1 MTQAYDLHANLYDRM
16 YAEMRIS
23 MSKKNIVIPIGDIAG
38 VGPEIVVKALNH
50 PEVYDWCNPVVV
62 GERSALERA
71 LRVTGL
77 ELKLKEIQT
86 AREHTYEYGVISHI
100 DCKNIC
106 ADEIVF
112 GQVQAKAGKAAFEF
126 IEKAVSLLKE
136 GQADA
141 IATTTINKEALKAA
155 EIPFIGHTEIIGS
168 LLGTPDPMTMFQ
180 VRNLKVFFLTRHM
193 SLKDAVAAVTEE
205 NVYKYIKRCFLGM
218 QNLGFKH
225 PRIAVAGLNP
235 HAGEHGL
242 FGWEEVKEIVP
253 AIEKARA
260 EGIDISGPIGADSVF
275 HIALQGTFDCVISL
289 YHDQGHIATKMVDF
303 ERTISVTIGMPFVR
317 TSVDHGTAF
326 DIAGKNV
333 VSELSMYEAIRLAA
347 EYADSYVGEVC

>member
-1 MTQAYDLHANLYDRM
+1 MT
-16 YAEMRIS
+16 
-23 MSKKNIVIPIGDIAG
+23 KKNIVIPIGDIAG
-38 VGPEIVVKALNH
+38 VGPEIVVKALAY

-71 LRVTGL
+71 LRVTGSSLLL
-77 ELKLKEIQT
+77 EEIADARQHDYHYGTISFVDLKNVSAEDV
-86 AREHTYEYGVISHI
+86 E
-100 DCKNIC
+100 
-106 ADEIVF
+106 F
-112 GQVQAKAGKAAFEF
+112 GKVQAAAGKAAFEF
-126 IEKAVSLLKE
+126 IEKAVDLMKE

-155 EIPFIGHTEIIGS
+155 AIPFIGHTEIIGS

-180 VRNLKVFFLTRHM
+180 VKNLKVFFLTRHL
-193 SLKDAVAAVTEE
+193 SLKDAIAAVTEE
-205 NVYKYIKRCFLGM
+205 NMYRYIKRCYQGM
-218 QNLGFKH
+218 KNLGFEH

-242 FGWEEVKEIVP
+242 FGWEEVEQIVP
-253 AIEKARA
+253 AIERA
-260 EGIDISGPIGADSVF
+260 QKEGILVSGPIGADSVF
-275 HIALQGTFDCVISL
+275 HLALKGGFDAVISL

-303 ERTISVTIGMPFVR
+303 ERTISVTIGMPFIR

-326 DIAGKNV
+326 DIAGKNI

-347 EYADSYVGEVC
+347 EYAHTYAGKIC